1 MISLNSITAILGIL
15 IPIIIA
21 YISTRHNF
29 RKHPRQEFSEDI
41 ESAKEFEAT
50 LNSNDSQLIK
60 DRIAQKLVVKKNI
73 NFLEVNFFHKYVDM
87 EFWLGKYIY
96 IRNYI
101 RPLVDEN
108 KNIIELKPKYSNK
121 RGLLYLIF
129 YFLFAFMALIPLMF
143 VKFYLELWD
152 KALATKQYLIIAN
165 LIMWPLI
172 LASLAFIYLH
182 KANKIAET
190 SRFLK
195 RFKDESIKY

>member
-1 MISLNSITAILGIL
+1 M
-15 IPIIIA
+15 
-21 YISTRHNF
+21 
-29 RKHPRQEFSEDI
+29 
-41 ESAKEFEAT
+41 
-50 LNSNDSQLIK
+50 NSNDSQLIK

-87 EFWLGKYIY
+87 EFWLEKYIY

-108 KNIIELKPKYSNK
+108 KKIIELKPKYSNK
-121 RGLLYLIF
+121 RSLLYLIF
-129 YFLFAFMALIPLMF
+129 YFLFAFMALIPLIF

-152 KALATKQYLIIAN
+152 KALAIKQYLIIAN
-165 LIMWPLI
+165 LVMWPLI
-172 LASLAFIYLH
+172 LASLAIIYLH